1 MDLVREAVAF
11 RDAVRRAGRR
21 GPGRRYPA
29 ELRRRGAEYLRARQA
44 AGAPLSAIL
53 RELGVRRE
61 TLAGWAA
68 PAEAEA
74 KAETRPRF
82 VPVSVVAEPPRIVV
96 HGPGGVRIEGLDVA
110 GVADL
115 LRRLA

>member
-1 MDLVREAVAF
+1 MDLVKEAAAF

-29 ELRRRGAEYLRARQA
+29 ELRRRGAEYLRARQG

-68 PAEAEA
+68 PMDPAA
-74 KAETRPRF
+74 RSRF
-82 VPVSVVAEPPRIVV
+82 VPVTVMEAPAGRIVV
-96 HGPGGVRIEGLDVA
+96 HGSGGVRVEGLDVA

>member
-1 MDLVREAVAF
+1 MDLVKEAAAF
-11 RDAVRRAGRR
+11 RDAVRLAGRR
-21 GPGRRYPA
+21 GPGRRYPD
-29 ELRRRGAEYLRARQA
+29 ELRRRGAAYLRARQA

-68 PAEAEA
+68 PAAA
-74 KAETRPRF
+74 KTRPRF
-82 VPVSVVAEPPRIVV
+82 VPVTVMEAPAGRIVV
-96 HGPGGVRIEGLDVA
+96 HGPGGVRVEGLDLA

>member
-1 MDLVREAVAF
+1 MDLVREAAAF

-61 TLAGWAA
+61 TLVGWAG
-68 PAEAEA
+68 PAE
-74 KAETRPRF
+74 AETRPRF
-82 VPVSVVAEPPRIVV
+82 VPVSVIEEPSRIVV

>member
-1 MDLVREAVAF
+1 MNIVKEAAAF

-44 AGAPLSAIL
+44 GGARLSVVL
-53 RELGVRRE
+53 RELGMRRE
-61 TLAGWAA
+61 TLTAWAA
-68 PAEAEA
+68 PAEAEV
-74 KAETRPRF
+74 RPRF
-82 VPVSVVAEPPRIVV
+82 VPVAVMEAPPGRIVV
-96 HGPGGVRIEGLDVA
+96 HGPGGVRIEGLDMA

>member
-1 MDLVREAVAF
+1 MDLVKESAAF

-21 GPGRRYPA
+21 GPGRRYPPD
-29 ELRRRGAEYLRARQA
+29 LRRRGAEYLRARQA
-44 AGAPLSAIL
+44 AGAPLSAVV

-68 PAEAEA
+68 PAEAE
-74 KAETRPRF
+74 TSPRF
-82 VPVSVVAEPPRIVV
+82 VPVSVIEEPSRIVV
-96 HGPGGVRIEGLDVA
+96 RGPGGVRIEGLDVA

>member
-1 MDLVREAVAF
+1 MDIVKEAAAF

-21 GPGRRYPA
+21 GPGRRYPV

-44 AGAPLSAIL
+44 VGAPLSAIL
-53 RELGVRRE
+53 RELGVRRA

-68 PAEAEA
+68 PA
-74 KAETRPRF
+74 KADTKPRF
-82 VPVSVVAEPPRIVV
+82 VPVSVIEEATRIVV
-96 HGPGGVRIEGLDVA
+96 HGPRGVRIEGLDLA

>member
-1 MDLVREAVAF
+1 MDLVKEAAAF
-11 RDAVRRAGRR
+11 KDAVRRAGRR

-53 RELGVRRE
+53 RELGMRRE

-68 PAEAEA
+68 PAVPEA
-74 KAETRPRF
+74 RPRF
-82 VPVSVVAEPPRIVV
+82 VPVTVMEAPAGRIVV
-96 HGPGGVRIEGLDVA
+96 HGPGGVRVEGLDVA

>member
-1 MDLVREAVAF
+1 MDLVKEAAAF

-21 GPGRRYPA
+21 GPGRRYPE
-29 ELRRRGAEYLRARQA
+29 ELRRRGAAYLRARQA

-68 PAEAEA
+68 PAAG
-74 KAETRPRF
+74 KTRPRF
-82 VPVSVVAEPPRIVV
+82 VPVTVMEAPAGRIVV
-96 HGPGGVRIEGLDVA
+96 HGPGGVRVEGLDLA

>member
-1 MDLVREAVAF
+1 MDIVKEAAAF

-29 ELRRRGAEYLRARQA
+29 DLRRRGAEYLRARQA

-53 RELGVRRE
+53 RELGMGRE

-68 PAEAEA
+68 PAEPEA
-74 KAETRPRF
+74 RPRF
-82 VPVSVVAEPPRIVV
+82 VPVTVMCVFRPSRSAIPADADHPYRQGD
-96 HGPGGVRIEGLDVA
+96 HPGRNAA
-110 GVADL
+110 G
-115 LRRLA
+115 

>member
-1 MDLVREAVAF
+1 MDLVKEAAAF

-29 ELRRRGAEYLRARQA
+29 ELRRRGAEYLRARQT

-61 TLAGWAA
+61 TLANWAA
-68 PAEAEA
+68 PAKAEAE
-74 KAETRPRF
+74 KRPLF
-82 VPVSVVAEPPRIVV
+82 VPVSVVETPAGRIVV
-96 HGPGGVRIEGLDVA
+96 HGPGGVRVEGLDVA

>member
-1 MDLVREAVAF
+1 MDTVKEAAAF
-11 RDAVRRAGRR
+11 RDAVRRAGCR

-53 RELGVRRE
+53 RELGMRRE

-68 PAEAEA
+68 PAEPEA
-74 KAETRPRF
+74 KPRF
-82 VPVSVVAEPPRIVV
+82 VPVTVMEEPSATDPAWPLLAHARSTPRWRARSAT
-96 HGPGGVRIEGLDVA
+96 HYP
-110 GVADL
+110 
-115 LRRLA
+115 

>member
-1 MDLVREAVAF
+1 MDLVKEATAF
-11 RDAVRRAGRR
+11 RNAVRRAGRR

-44 AGAPLSAIL
+44 GGAPLSAVL
-53 RELGVRRE
+53 RELGMRRE

-68 PAEAEA
+68 PAEP
-74 KAETRPRF
+74 KARRRF
-82 VPVSVVAEPPRIVV
+82 VPVTVMKAPAGRIVV
-96 HGPGGVRIEGLDVA
+96 HGPGGVRVEGLDVA

>member
-1 MDLVREAVAF
+1 MDTVKEAAAF
-11 RDAVRRAGRR
+11 RDAVRRAGCR

-53 RELGVRRE
+53 RELGMRRE
-61 TLAGWAA
+61 TLAGWAV
-68 PAEAEA
+68 PPEPEA
-74 KAETRPRF
+74 RPRF
-82 VPVSVVAEPPRIVV
+82 VPVTVMEAPAGRIVV

-110 GVADL
+110 ALADL